1 MGFLDDVL
9 DDLFDD
15 LSGIFGGDDDGGGD
29 GESDWPTQQPVP
41 AAVPPGAP
49 GWAPAPQVPGGPAPQ
64 PPGGPSGLQQG
75 AGQAGTTYQQASG
88 AVNQT
93 DEKLADL
100 LKQIFAANDDA
111 RSRISGIIAN
121 IETARK
127 ALTSNPQTAGDPH
140 AMALFNQFLDGQ
152 LAQIQQILDS
162 SKVDSKK
169 QAELL
174 AALGEEYR
182 GTAGGD
188 PKKKGKGDSNGA
200 GGGDGGGDTSGGDG
214 AGDGGGGGS
223 DGGGG
228 DGGAGAGGTTTGA
241 GGGLTDPLAGLGGAG
256 MGDPLSMLGPAMAGL
271 GSIPGALGGAAGS
284 LPMDA
289 LGALG
294 PLASQLGGQGGGDGF
309 KDTDAHDHGKS
320 DDFQD
325 ASHGKG
331 DGDGGKNGDASG
343 KDDPSDKGDKNG
355 TTQPAGATGPQ
366 PSAQPASPAAVP
378 ASAGGD
384 PSRVVQ
390 MPDGSPVTASTV
402 QHAAAVR
409 AVLNGATVADGW
421 KQAHVELP
429 PPGTPVTSPA
439 DPSHLVPG
447 QIAQFKSRDPVMYMG
462 NGKIWLDGQ
471 LQPQSALPTGDFLGW
486 VDPPQLTG
494 TTPAPTVPGAPAPV
508 GQPGITNTSG
518 S

>member
-15 LSGIFGGDDDGGGD
+15 LSGIFGGGDDGDDGAGGEND
-29 GESDWPTQQPVP
+29 GPPWQPVP
-41 AAVPPGAP
+41 GTLPPGAP
-49 GWAPAPQVPGGPAPQ
+49 PWAPAPA

-75 AGQAGTTYQQASG
+75 AGQAGTTYQQTSG

-93 DEKLADL
+93 DEKLSDL
-100 LKQIFAANDDA
+100 LKQIFATNDDN
-111 RSRISGIIAN
+111 RSRISGIIAG
-121 IETARK
+121 IENARK
-127 ALTSNPQTAGDPH
+127 SLASNPQTAGDPH
-140 AMALFNQFLDGQ
+140 AMALFSQFLDSQ

-174 AALGEEYR
+174 AALGDEYR

-188 PKKKGKGDSNGA
+188 PKKKGKDGGEGA
-200 GGGDGGGDTSGGDG
+200 GGGGDGGGGDTSGGG
-214 AGDGGGGGS
+214 SGGGGGDDVG
-223 DGGGG
+223 DG
-228 DGGAGAGGTTTGA
+228 GGAGAGGTTTGA

-256 MGDPLSMLGPAMAGL
+256 MGDPLASMLGPAMSGL
-271 GSIPGALGGAAGS
+271 GSIPGSLGGAAGS

-294 PLASQLGGQGGGDGF
+294 PLASGLSGQGGGDGF
-309 KDTDAHDHGKS
+309 KDGDGHDHGKS
-320 DDFQD
+320 DDFED
-325 ASHGKG
+325 GSHGKG
-331 DGDGGKNGDASG
+331 DGDGGKNGDGSSG
-343 KDDPSDKGDKNG
+343 KDDASDKGDKNG
-355 TTQPAGATGPQ
+355 ATQPAGTTQQ
-366 PSAQPASPAAVP
+366 PSPSTQPTPAAAVP

-390 MPDGSPVTASTV
+390 MPDGSPVTATTA
-402 QHAAAVR
+402 QNAAAVR
-409 AVLNGATVADGW
+409 AVLNGSTVPDAW

-429 PPGTPVTSPA
+429 PPGTPVTAPA
-439 DPSHLVPG
+439 DPSHLAPG
-447 QIAQFKSRDPVMYMG
+447 QYAQFKSRDPVMYMG

-471 LQPQSALPTGDFLGW
+471 LQPESALPTGDFLGW
-486 VDPPQLTG
+486 VDPSQLTG
-494 TTPAPTVPGAPAPV
+494 TTPAPTAPGAAAPA
-508 GQPGITNTSG
+508 GTPGMINTSG

>member
-1 MGFLDDVL
+1 MGLFDVL

-15 LSGIFGGDDDGGGD
+15 LAGIFGDDSDEDDGGAD
-29 GESDWPTQQPVP
+29 GWPAEQPMP
-41 AAVPPGAP
+41 AMPPGP
-49 GWAPAPQVPGGPAPQ
+49 PMGGPAPA

-88 AVNQT
+88 AVDQT

-100 LKQIFAANDDA
+100 LKQIFAANDQN
-111 RSRISGIIAN
+111 RSRIGGIIAG
-121 IETARK
+121 IEAAHK

-182 GTAGGD
+182 GTAGED
-188 PKKKGKGDSNGA
+188 PKKKGKGDGNGA
-200 GGGDGGGDTSGGDG
+200 GGGGDGGGDTSGAGG
-214 AGDGGGGGS
+214 ADTGGGA
-223 DGGGG
+223 DGG
-228 DGGAGAGGTTTGA
+228 DGGEAGAGGTTTGA
-241 GGGLTDPLAGLGGAG
+241 GAGGLTDPLAGLGGAG

-289 LGALG
+289 LGAMA
-294 PLASQLGGQGGGDGF
+294 PLASQLAGQGGGDGF
-309 KDTDAHDHGKS
+309 KDSDSHDHGKT

-325 ASHGKG
+325 AGHAKG
-331 DGDGGKNGDASG
+331 DGDAGKNGDATSG
-343 KDDPSDKGDKNG
+343 KDDSDKGGKNG
-355 TTQPAGATGPQ
+355 VTQPAGASGPQ
-366 PSAQPASPAAVP
+366 PGAQPAPPAAVP

-390 MPDGSPVTASTV
+390 MPDGSPVTAPTA

-409 AVLNGATVADGW
+409 GVLNGQTVGDAW

-447 QIAQFKSRDPVMYMG
+447 QIAQFKSREPVMYMG

-471 LQPQSALPTGDFLGW
+471 LQPQSTLPTGDFLGW

-494 TTPAPTVPGAPAPV
+494 TTPVPTVPGAAAPAV
-508 GQPGITNTSG
+508 GPPAITNTSG

>member
-1 MGFLDDVL
+1 MGLFDDVL

-15 LSGIFGGDDDGGGD
+15 LSGLFGGDDDD
-29 GESDWPTQQPVP
+29 DDEQDDLPSQPPVP
-41 AAVPPGAP
+41 WTLPQGASP
-49 GWAPAPQVPGGPAPQ
+49 WGPVPQ

-75 AGQAGTTYQQASG
+75 AEQAGTTYQQASG
-88 AVNQT
+88 AVDQT

-100 LKQIFAANDDA
+100 LKQIFAANDEN
-111 RSRISGIIAN
+111 RSKISGIITS
-121 IETARK
+121 IETARR
-127 ALTSNPQTAGDPH
+127 ALTSNPQMAGDPQ

-152 LAQIQQILDS
+152 LGQIQQILDS

-182 GTAGGD
+182 DTAGGG
-188 PKKKGKGDSNGA
+188 PKKKSK
-200 GGGDGGGDTSGGDG
+200 
-214 AGDGGGGGS
+214 S

-228 DGGAGAGGTTTGA
+228 EGDGDSSGGGSGGGAGDAADDGGGAGPGGTTTGGGA
-241 GGGLTDPLAGLGGAG
+241 GGGLSDPLAGLGGAG
-256 MGDPLSMLGPAMAGL
+256 MGDPLAMLGPAMAGL

-289 LGALG
+289 LGAMG
-294 PLASQLGGQGGGDGF
+294 PLASQLAGQGGGDGF
-309 KDTDAHDHGKS
+309 KDGDAHDHGKS
-320 DDFQD
+320 DDFED
-325 ASHGKG
+325 GSHGKA
-331 DGDGGKNGDASG
+331 DGDGGK
-343 KDDPSDKGDKNG
+343 DDTGDKGDKNG
-355 TTQPAGATGPQ
+355 TAQPAGTTAPQ
-366 PSAQPASPAAVP
+366 PGNQPAPSAAVP

-390 MPDGSPVTASTV
+390 MPDGSPVTATTA

-409 AVLNGATVADGW
+409 AVLNGSTVSDGW

-429 PPGTPVTSPA
+429 PPGTPVTAPA

-486 VDPPQLTG
+486 VDPPQLAG
-494 TTPAPTVPGAPAPV
+494 TTSVPPSPGTVAPA
-508 GQPGITNTSG
+508 GQAGMTNTSG